1 MPDGFTTASRPQLEA
16 VVVGET
22 IAGKYRVDRILGEGG
37 MGVVVAVTHLQLGE
51 RYALKFL
58 HGDAISPHARVRFL
72 REAQATVRLKSEFIV
87 HVSDVGELEN
97 GSPYIVME
105 HLIGDDLGG
114 VIRNGPL
121 QVADAVDY
129 VLQACA
135 GIGEAHANGIIH
147 RDLKPSNLFLTTRS
161 DGSSLV
167 KVLDFGIS
175 KLEKPTRDSPSL
187 TDTHEVFGSPAY
199 MPPEQIRSA
208 KSVDY
213 RADVWALGVILH
225 ELLTGELPFEG
236 ETSAAL
242 LAAIAADV
250 PRAVRSRRL
259 DVSPELDAIVRRCLE
274 KKPADRFSSVAELA
288 LALAPF
294 GSQETSMLAGRIARR
309 ASVVPPAIT
318 TPRSSSAISLP
329 TAFATTEKRVAEPEP
344 KPKPKYGRAIGIG
357 AGAVATVLALIF
369 VRARIERP
377 DESVAPQPT
386 MVALP
391 PTPSAP
397 ATLDAGVSPNIAA
410 TAVTS
415 AAPTASPPASTPAAP
430 RPGVRRPVA
439 APKPAVSPSSLAMP
453 PPSAA
458 GPSAPVSPSPPPD
471 GPLDTSH

>member
-16 VVVGET
+16 DVGVVVGET

-167 KVLDFGIS
+167 KS
-175 KLEKPTRDSPSL
+175 STS
-187 TDTHEVFGSPAY
+187 GS
-199 MPPEQIRSA
+199 RSWR
-208 KSVDY
+208 S
-213 RADVWALGVILH
+213 
-225 ELLTGELPFEG
+225 
-236 ETSAAL
+236 
-242 LAAIAADV
+242 
-250 PRAVRSRRL
+250 PRA
-259 DVSPELDAIVRRCLE
+259 P
-274 KKPADRFSSVAELA
+274 
-288 LALAPF
+288 
-294 GSQETSMLAGRIARR
+294 
-309 ASVVPPAIT
+309 
-318 TPRSSSAISLP
+318 
-329 TAFATTEKRVAEPEP
+329 
-344 KPKPKYGRAIGIG
+344 
-357 AGAVATVLALIF
+357 
-369 VRARIERP
+369 
-377 DESVAPQPT
+377 
-386 MVALP
+386 LP
-391 PTPSAP
+391 P
-397 ATLDAGVSPNIAA
+397 
-410 TAVTS
+410 
-415 AAPTASPPASTPAAP
+415 
-430 RPGVRRPVA
+430 
-439 APKPAVSPSSLAMP
+439 
-453 PPSAA
+453 
-458 GPSAPVSPSPPPD
+458 
-471 GPLDTSH
+471 

>member
-1 MPDGFTTASRPQLEA
+1 
-16 VVVGET
+16 
-22 IAGKYRVDRILGEGG
+22 

-105 HLIGDDLGG
+105 HLVGDDLGG
-114 VIRNGPL
+114 VIRKGPL
-121 QVADAVDY
+121 QVAEAVDY

-147 RDLKPSNLFLTTRS
+147 RDLKPSNLFLTTRP

-208 KSVDY
+208 KSVDF

-274 KKPADRFSSVAELA
+274 KKPADRFASVAELA

-309 ASVVPPAIT
+309 ASVVPPAIA

-329 TAFATTEKRVAEPEP
+329 TAFATTEKRIAEP
-344 KPKPKYGRAIGIG
+344 KPAPKYARTIGIG
-357 AGAVATVLALIF
+357 AGAVAALLALSF

-377 DESVAPQPT
+377 DESVAPPT
-386 MVALP
+386 TVALP

-397 ATLDAGVSPNIAA
+397 AALDAGVSPRFAA

-415 AAPTASPPASTPAAP
+415 AAPTASPPASTAAAA

-439 APKPAVSPSSLAMP
+439 APKPAVSPSSLALP

-458 GPSAPVSPSPPPD
+458 SPSAPVSPNPPPD